1 MRHWDDSHSVIGN
14 EALETARGAFTRHAW
29 NEAFGHYET
38 ASASGAL
45 SPEDIEAHAEAAF
58 WSGRPDESVGLL
70 ERAYAAYGARDDRRG
85 AARVALL
92 LGRTSALKGAPT
104 VATVGFTRAERA
116 LEGEPRWPEHAKLE
130 LVRALMQGSDTQIA
144 RAAADRALELGTRFK
159 DPDTVAQ
166 AVMLRGMSLI
176 NDGKLREGL
185 ALVDEATMAAVS
197 GEVEI
202 FTTGWIYCNTI
213 STCRDLGELR
223 RAGEWTEAAHR
234 WCERSSVGGFPGV
247 CRVHRAE
254 IIALQGSLARAEQ
267 EARQATAEL
276 GKYNFNFNV
285 AEGWYEI
292 GEIRLRMGD
301 HPAAEEAFRQAHEL
315 GRAPEPGLALL
326 RLAEGKP
333 QAATAALKR
342 TLADVHGRPA
352 RARLLP
358 SLVECAVA
366 ADDLPTAR
374 AAVEELSTIAEA
386 LEGPT
391 LRAGAMTAHARVSL
405 ASGDHAGALT
415 KLRNALQQWQQLE
428 MPYEASQVR
437 LLLALALTATG
448 DVDAARLEKQSARST
463 FERIGAM
470 RDARA
475 VAIMLGEESMP
486 RATPR
491 VRKTFLFSDIVNS
504 TSLVAAIGD
513 EAWQDLIRWHDDT
526 LRAIVAEHGG
536 EEIRHQGDGLVV
548 SFDDE
553 GRAIDC
559 AIAIQRR
566 LAEQRKSHGFAPN
579 VRIGIHTTDASK
591 RGLDYAG
598 IGVHE
603 AARIGS
609 LAGAGE
615 IVASSETL
623 SARARDLALGDAR
636 QVELKGIPEPVEVRA
651 VIWR

>member
-1 MRHWDDSHSVIGN
+1 MKDEG
-14 EALETARGAFTRHAW
+14 ALERARDAFDRHVWSEAYESFRSADGAK
-29 NEAFGHYET
+29 
-38 ASASGAL
+38 AL
-45 SPEDIEAHAEAAF
+45 GPEDLERYAEAAF
-58 WSGRPDESVGLL
+58 WLGHPEDSIGLR
-70 ERAYAAYGARDDRRG
+70 ERSYASYIEHGDQQG
-85 AARVALL
+85 AARIALEL
-92 LGRTSALKGAPT
+92 VRHNFLRNSRMTAA
-104 VATVGFTRAERA
+104 AWFTRAQRA
-116 LEGEPRWPEHAKLE
+116 LAGEPRWPEHARLE
-130 LVRALMQGSDTQIA
+130 LTRWMMQGGDPKQDAETAERALDLA
-144 RAAADRALELGTRFK
+144 TRFK
-159 DPDTVAQ
+159 DRDSLAV
-166 AVMLRGMSLI
+166 AVMVRGMALI
-176 NDGKLREGL
+176 GEGKLKEGL
-185 ALVDEATMAAVS
+185 ALIDESTMAAVS
-197 GEVEI
+197 GDVGL

-213 STCRDLGELR
+213 STCRDLGDLR

-234 WCERSSVGGFPGV
+234 WCERQSVGGFPGV

-267 EARQATAEL
+267 EARQATKEL
-276 GKYNFNFNV
+276 AKYNFLGNV
-285 AEGWYEI
+285 ADGWYEI
-292 GEIRLRMGD
+292 GAIRLRMGD
-301 HPAAEEAFRQAHEL
+301 LPAAEEAFRQAHEM
-315 GRAPEPGLALL
+315 GRTPEPGLALL

-333 QAATAALKR
+333 AAAKTALARALDEQR
-342 TLADVHGRPA
+342 SRPG

-358 SLVECAVA
+358 ALVEAAIAVDDLVTARTA
-366 ADDLPTAR
+366 AD
-374 AAVEELSTIAEA
+374 ELSTIADA

-391 LRAGAMTAHARVSL
+391 LRAASATARGRVLL
-405 ASGDHAGALT
+405 ASGEFAAALRE
-415 KLRNALQQWQQLE
+415 LRDALVQWQALE
-428 MPYEASQVR
+428 MPYEASAVR
-437 LLLALALTATG
+437 LLLASALTATG
-448 DVDAARLEKQSARST
+448 EADAARLEMQSARST
-463 FERIGAM
+463 YERIGAA
-470 RDARA
+470 RDSRA

-504 TSLVAAIGD
+504 TSLIAAIGD

-566 LAEQRKSHGFAPN
+566 LAEQRKAHGFAPN

-623 SARARDLALGDAR
+623 SARSRELALGDAR
-636 QVELKGIPEPVEVRA
+636 AVELKGIPEPVEVRA

>member
-1 MRHWDDSHSVIGN
+1 MMRGSMTDGG
-14 EALETARGAFTRHAW
+14 ALERAKAAFERHAW
-29 NEAFGHYET
+29 SDAYGLFTEA
-38 ASASGAL
+38 AAQGAL
-45 SPEDIEAHAEAAF
+45 TPSDMEAYADAAF
-58 WSGRPDESVGLL
+58 WCGRPDECLSIR
-70 ERAYAAYGARDDRRG
+70 ERAYAAYEALGDNRSRARM
-85 AARVALL
+85 ALEL
-92 LGRTSALKGAPT
+92 SRDSGLKGVRA
-104 VATVGFTRAERA
+104 VAAAWFVRATKA

-130 LVRALMQGSDTQIA
+130 IAKAMMQGSDTPAA
-144 RAAADRALELGTRFK
+144 RSAADRALELATRFG
-159 DPDTVAQ
+159 DRDSLAQ
-166 AVMLRGMSLI
+166 SVMLQGMSLI
-176 NDGKLREGL
+176 NDGKLKDGL

-197 GEVEI
+197 GEVDL

-254 IIALQGSLARAEQ
+254 IIALQGSLAHAEQ
-267 EARQATAEL
+267 EARQATVEL
-276 GKYNFNFNV
+276 GKYNFRGSV
-285 AEGWYEI
+285 ADGWYEI

-301 HPAAEEAFRQAHEL
+301 HPAALEAFNQAHEL
-315 GRAPEPGLALL
+315 GRQPEPGLSQL

-333 QAATAALKR
+333 AAASASLQR
-342 TLADVHGRPA
+342 VLAETTGRPA
-352 RARLLP
+352 RSRLLP
-358 SLVECAVA
+358 ALVEAAIA
-366 ADDLPTAR
+366 ADDLPAAR
-374 AAVEELSTIAEA
+374 AGAEELAQIADA

-391 LRAGAMTAHARVSL
+391 LRAAALTAHGRVLL
-405 ASGDHAGALT
+405 AEGQRDTAT
-415 KLRNALQQWQQLE
+415 RELRLALQQWQQLE
-428 MPYEASQVR
+428 MPYEASTVR
-437 LLLALALTATG
+437 LLLASALTAAG
-448 DVDAARLEKQSARST
+448 DTDAARLEIQSARST
-463 FERIGAM
+463 YERIGAV

-475 VAIMLGEESMP
+475 ASVMLGEESMT

-491 VRKTFLFSDIVNS
+491 VRRTFLFSDIVNS
-504 TSLVAAIGD
+504 TPLVAAIGD

-559 AIAIQRR
+559 AIAIQRK
-566 LAEQRKSHGFAPN
+566 LAEHRRSAGFAPN

-598 IGVHE
+598 LGVHE
-603 AARIGS
+603 AARIGG

-615 IVASSETL
+615 IMASSETL
-623 SARARDLALGDAR
+623 SARARELALGDAKTV
-636 QVELKGIPEPVEVRA
+636 QLKGIPEPVEVRA
-651 VIWR
+651 VNWR

>member
-1 MRHWDDSHSVIGN
+1 MKDGGP
-14 EALETARGAFTRHAW
+14 LERARNAFERHAW
-29 NEAFGHYET
+29 NEAYGLYHE
-38 ASASGAL
+38 AL
-45 SPEDIEAHAEAAF
+45 TQAALEPSDMEAHADAAF
-58 WSGRPDESVGLL
+58 WSGRPDECLGIR
-70 ERAYAAYGARDDRRG
+70 ERAYALYMEHGDRQSAARLALEMARDN
-85 AARVALL
+85 
-92 LGRTSALKGAPT
+92 ALKGVHT
-104 VATVGFTRAERA
+104 VAMGWFTRAERA

-130 LVRALMQGSDTQIA
+130 IARAMMQGSDTPAA
-144 RAAADRALELGTRFK
+144 RALADRALELATQFHDR
-159 DPDTVAQ
+159 DSLAQ
-166 AVMLRGMSLI
+166 AVMLQGMSLI
-176 NDGKLREGL
+176 NDGKLKEGL

-197 GEVEI
+197 GEVEL

-213 STCRDLGELR
+213 STCRDLGDLR

-267 EARQATAEL
+267 EARQATVEL
-276 GKYNFNFNV
+276 GKYNFKGNV
-285 AEGWYEI
+285 ADGWYEI
-292 GEIRLRMGD
+292 GAIRLRMGD
-301 HPAAEEAFRQAHEL
+301 LPAAEDAFHQAHEL
-315 GRAPEPGLALL
+315 GRAPEPGLSLL

-333 QAATAALKR
+333 AIAAAALQR
-342 TLADVHGRPA
+342 QLAETHGRPA
-352 RARLLP
+352 RSRLLP
-358 SLVECAVA
+358 AMVESAIA
-366 ADDLPTAR
+366 ADDLATAR
-374 AAVEELSTIAEA
+374 TAADELATIAEA

-391 LRAGAMTAHARVSL
+391 LRAASLTARGRVLL
-405 ASGDHAGALT
+405 AEGRNDDALRE
-415 KLRNALQQWQQLE
+415 LRRALQMWQQLE
-428 MPYEASQVR
+428 MPFEASTVR
-437 LLLALALTATG
+437 LLLASGLMKAG
-448 DVDAARLEKQSARST
+448 DTDAARLELQSARAT
-463 FERIGAM
+463 YERIGAV

-475 VAIMLGEESMP
+475 VAIMLGEASMP
-486 RATPR
+486 IGSPR
-491 VRKTFLFSDIVNS
+491 VRKTFMFSDIVNS

-526 LRAIVAEHGG
+526 LRAIVAAHSG

-566 LAEQRKSHGFAPN
+566 LAEQRRTQGFAPN
-579 VRIGIHTTDASK
+579 VRIGIHTTDATK

-623 SARARDLALGDAR
+623 SARSRELALGDAR
-636 QVELKGIPEPVEVRA
+636 AVELKGIPEPVEVRA